1 MKNYLLR
8 NCTFATML
16 LASTLTFT
24 ACGDDDDDDAFRN
37 PGTEKPSEPSA
48 SEALTPTQQKARLE
62 KVAKEALGMMP
73 ASDFST
79 YTDLA
84 NYIDDVYGD
93 NYNWDS
99 VDKWARQCWDDAL
112 KATGKT
118 YKDEDR
124 YGSSYYTEYKCLL
137 LASNFTGHFSAYG
150 PKWTKE
156 AGTFKDLQFA
166 FVGKNGEDCVL
177 KVETSGKV
185 TKVYVGD
192 WDEWKKGEYNDF
204 TGASKDYYDRINCTI
219 GVPEKIVVTLTQGN
233 TTLVRTNVQVA
244 LSGLSGETFDIAKG
258 NVNISADVEL
268 SNGYVFSTS
277 KVSYAGNANL
287 NVVAAS
293 VKKDGK
299 AIVTMAMSGDIKGL
313 PSCNLDAFS
322 KDNFNRNDYD
332 TESVTAKNAFVKLDV
347 LGKVQMQGVI
357 SDVRQ
362 YCDAL
367 DMADKQDE
375 NETAFKSFVK
385 KANSLADINL
395 FYDNSN
401 VKQATVMMDTFVD
414 YEYDGIQEWGYEPV
428 IVFYDGSSN
437 SALGTFFSERNF
449 KSVIRMYEGLLD
461 DYEQLLK

>member
-24 ACGDDDDDDAFRN
+24 SCGDDEDDDEFKK

-48 SEALTPTQQKARLE
+48 SDALTPTQQKARLE
-62 KVAKEALGMMP
+62 TVAKEALNMMP

-124 YGSSYYTEYKCLL
+124 YASYYYTEYKCLL

-192 WDEWKKGEYNDF
+192 WDDWKNGNYDYS

-244 LSGLSGETFDIAKG
+244 LSGLSGEKFDIAKG

-277 KVSYAGNANL
+277 KVSYAGNSKL
-287 NVVAAS
+287 NVAAAS

-299 AIVTMAMSGDIKGL
+299 AIVTVAMSGDIKGL
-313 PSCNLDAFS
+313 PSCNVDAFS

-395 FYDNSN
+395 FYDNSS
-401 VKQATVMMDTFVD
+401 VKQAAVQLEAFAET
-414 YEYDGIQEWGYEPV
+414 EWGGYKYWEMEPV
-428 IVFYDGSSN
+428 LVFFDGSSSSMFDVFFN
-437 SALGTFFSERNF
+437 DTDFKNTINAFEALID
-449 KSVIRMYEGLLD
+449 KYEDLID
-461 DYEQLLK
+461 

>member
-1 MKNYLLR
+1 M
-8 NCTFATML
+8 
-16 LASTLTFT
+16 
-24 ACGDDDDDDAFRN
+24 
-37 PGTEKPSEPSA
+37 
-48 SEALTPTQQKARLE
+48 
-62 KVAKEALGMMP
+62 
-73 ASDFST
+73 
-79 YTDLA
+79 
-84 NYIDDVYGD
+84 
-93 NYNWDS
+93 
-99 VDKWARQCWDDAL
+99 
-112 KATGKT
+112 
-118 YKDEDR
+118 
-124 YGSSYYTEYKCLL
+124 
-137 LASNFTGHFSAYG
+137 
-150 PKWTKE
+150 
-156 AGTFKDLQFA
+156 
-166 FVGKNGEDCVL
+166 
-177 KVETSGKV
+177 
-185 TKVYVGD
+185 
-192 WDEWKKGEYNDF
+192 
-204 TGASKDYYDRINCTI
+204 
-219 GVPEKIVVTLTQGN
+219 TLTQGN

-277 KVSYAGNANL
+277 KVSYAGNAKL
-287 NVVAAS
+287 NVAAAS

-299 AIVTMAMSGDIKGL
+299 AIVTVAMSGDIKGL
-313 PSCNLDAFS
+313 PSCNVDAFS

-414 YEYDGIQEWGYEPV
+414 YEYAGKQEWGYEPV

-437 SALGTFFSERNF
+437 SAFGTFFSERNF
-449 KSVIRMYEGLLD
+449 KSVIRMYESLLD

>member
-1 MKNYLLR
+1 M
-8 NCTFATML
+8 
-16 LASTLTFT
+16 
-24 ACGDDDDDDAFRN
+24 
-37 PGTEKPSEPSA
+37 
-48 SEALTPTQQKARLE
+48 
-62 KVAKEALGMMP
+62 
-73 ASDFST
+73 
-79 YTDLA
+79 
-84 NYIDDVYGD
+84 
-93 NYNWDS
+93 
-99 VDKWARQCWDDAL
+99 
-112 KATGKT
+112 
-118 YKDEDR
+118 
-124 YGSSYYTEYKCLL
+124 
-137 LASNFTGHFSAYG
+137 
-150 PKWTKE
+150 
-156 AGTFKDLQFA
+156 
-166 FVGKNGEDCVL
+166 L

-192 WDEWKKGEYNDF
+192 WDEWKKGEYDYS

-277 KVSYAGNANL
+277 KGSYAGNSKL
-287 NVVAAS
+287 NVAAAS

-299 AIVTMAMSGDIKGL
+299 AIVTVAMSGDIKGL

-395 FYDNSN
+395 FYDNSS

-414 YEYDGIQEWGYEPV
+414 YEYAGKQEWGYEPV

-437 SALGTFFSERNF
+437 SAFGTFFSERNF
-449 KSVIRMYEGLLD
+449 KSVIRMYESLLD
-461 DYEQLLK
+461 DYDQLLK